1 MTASFPSIFVP
12 EESKNELYHKQFVQ
26 SITSRSIMAGYTS
39 RYALFNECVNYY
51 LGLQT
56 GDEFGFLQRSEDGE
70 VLPAKWMDFGKIAP
84 KVDLLIGELIKRQYK
99 IDVKAYN
106 KDALSR
112 KMDEKNRLIVDMRFQ
127 PIAEELENMYGLPLQ
142 GESSFQPETEKEVD
156 QYMNKTYKETS
167 ELVLRAILNYLKK
180 IDGWDYQRLSLFRDL
195 LIFGCSFA
203 RCEII
208 DGIPHMERKDPRYMI
223 FDVNSKDD
231 FLSDATF
238 WGEVHYMSIGEICK
252 TYPDITPEELQAAYK
267 SYQDFNSNQTY
278 FASLSQDFGFVDQ
291 STRLSIFK
299 VDGGELRILVVKSYW
314 QDYKVLNHKYSED
327 KYGQTH
333 IKRVSNDSSS
343 DKVKK
348 TTLQI
353 WRKGTLIGG
362 KFMRDWGIMENQE
375 RSVDNI
381 ATTTP
386 PYIAL
391 IPNYFNGVIMSK
403 VNRLRPLQNL
413 KNIVLYN
420 VQLQISTS
428 GGKGF
433 MYDISQLPK
442 GWDIHTAM
450 KYLRTAKIGFI
461 DSSVENAGQ
470 YNQFKDFDMGISQS
484 VESFLK
490 ICQFID
496 AEMDEVSGVNEARQG
511 IMEGASQT
519 VGVTNSM
526 LVQSSLSTE
535 MYFNMFSQFFSKIL
549 NKQAG
554 LAKIAWAGKE
564 RFAPIIGDV
573 GVNFLK
579 EDIGLELNDYNVF
592 INEIPPAV
600 GNQQMLTQLVMA
612 GMQSGSV
619 SLLQAVK
626 ILMESDIDESIQML
640 EKDLEQAQAQKQQE
654 MQMQAQS
661 QQVMQMQQQQELE
674 QAQQAQ
680 QMAERGKTQQHQV
693 KGQLD
698 LQKILTQGKLDT
710 TQALLGFKKDL
721 AIKQIDM
728 AIQKQKEKNKAK
740 EKPKAKK
747 A

>member
-1 MTASFPSIFVP
+1 MANSMSASFPSIFVP
-12 EESKNELYHKQFVQ
+12 EEQKDELYSKQFVQ
-26 SITSRSIMAGYTS
+26 AITSRSIMAGYTS
-39 RYALFNECVNYY
+39 RYALFNECVNFY

-56 GDEFGFLQRSEDGE
+56 GDEFDFLQRAEDGE

-84 KVDLLIGELIKRQYK
+84 KIDLLIGELIKRSYK
-99 IDVKAYN
+99 IDVKACN

-112 KMDEKNRLIVDMRFQ
+112 RMDEKNRLTIEMRFQ
-127 PIAEELENMYGLPLQ
+127 PIAEELENQFGLPLQ
-142 GESSFQPETEKEVD
+142 QDNGFVPNDHKELD
-156 QYMNKTYKETS
+156 IYMNKTYKETS
-167 ELVLRAILNYLKK
+167 ELVMRAILNYLKK
-180 IDGWDYQRLSLFRDL
+180 FDGWDYQRIALFRDI
-195 LIFGCSFA
+195 LIFGACFA
-203 RCEII
+203 RNEVI
-208 DGIPHMERKDPRYMI
+208 DGMPHVERVDPRYMI
-223 FDVNSKDD
+223 FDINAKDD
-231 FLSDATF
+231 HLSDSTF
-238 WGEVHYMSIGEICK
+238 WGEVRYMSIGEIIK
-252 TYPDITPEELQAAYK
+252 QYPDITPEELRAAYK

-278 FASLSQDFGFVDQ
+278 FASLSQDFGFIDQ
-291 STRLSIFK
+291 TTRLSIFK
-299 VDGGELRILVVKSYW
+299 VDGGELRILVVKGYW
-314 QDYKVLNHKYSED
+314 QDYKTLNHKFSED

-333 IKRVSNDSSS
+333 IKKVPETAKS
-343 DKVKK
+343 DKVKP

-362 KFMRDWGIMENQE
+362 RFMRDWGIMENQD

-391 IPNYFNGVIMSK
+391 IPNYFNGVMMSK

-420 VQLQISTS
+420 VQLQIATS

-433 MYDISQLPK
+433 MYDVSQLPK

-461 DSSVENAGQ
+461 DSSVEGAGQ

-496 AEMDEVSGVNEARQG
+496 NEMDQVSGVNEARQG
-511 IMEGASQT
+511 VMEGASQT

-526 LVQSSLSTE
+526 LVQSNLSTE
-535 MYFNMFSQFFSKIL
+535 VYFTLFGQFFSKIL

-573 GVNFLK
+573 GINFLK
-579 EDIGLELNDYNVF
+579 EDVALDLNDYDVF
-592 INEIPPAV
+592 INEVPPAV
-600 GNQQMLTQLVMA
+600 GDQQMLTQLVMA
-612 GMQSGSV
+612 GLQSGSV

-626 ILMESDIDESIQML
+626 ILMEKDIDESIGML
-640 EKDLEQAQAQKQQE
+640 EKDLQDVQDKQEAQQQQE
-654 MQMQAQS
+654 LMQE
-661 QQVMQMQQQQELE
+661 QQQMQMQQQA
-674 QAQQAQ
+674 AQSQNQ
-680 QMAERGKTQQHQV
+680 TKLVQDQM
-693 KGQLD
+693 KGQAD
-698 LQKILTQGKLDT
+698 LQKIFTQGKLDT
-710 TQALLGFKKDL
+710 QQQLLGFKKDL
-721 AIKQIDM
+721 AIKQLDL
-728 AIQKQKEKNKAK
+728 AIQKTKDAQKAK
-740 EKPKAKK
+740 EKAKKAKK
-747 A
+747 